1 MKNTLLLFLYLVCIT
16 GSLIDIYN
24 VGYKNARIFQ
34 VISIVFFSIL
44 LFYKLREVIKNKNTG
59 IQK

>member
-1 MKNTLLLFLYLVCIT
+1 MKNTLLIFLYLVCII

-24 VGYKNARIFQ
+24 VGYKNVRIFE

-44 LFYKLREVIKNKNTG
+44 LFYKLREVIINKNTG